1 MTNQSDQNGPP
12 EHEEPAIPDAAPLSA
27 APLSAAIEGVFD
39 RFART
44 FEASARRWE
53 LIVYPSLFA
62 FIVLAA
68 YGFYLIYN
76 LTHDVSILAH
86 SIDRNMGANMT
97 SMSQSV
103 LKLADIIDQ
112 LRTDVHV
119 MTVNTT
125 SLSRRMDLLE
135 SHVAVMTGSV
145 TDIKGQTQAITNDL
159 DMIAGTMK
167 GLAISVG
174 IISARMEPIVANL
187 VGMNQYMSAMT
198 FSVTRMGR
206 DVGTMGKAARP
217 ISAMS
222 NMTPWGSGFMPW

>member
-1 MTNQSDQNGPP
+1 MTNQSDQNSPP
-12 EHEEPAIPDAAPLSA
+12 EHEEPAIPDA

-103 LKLADIIDQ
+103 LKLADIIDR

-119 MTVNTT
+119 MTANTT
-125 SLSRRMDLLE
+125 SLSQRMDLLE
-135 SHVAVMTGSV
+135 SHVATMTANM
-145 TDIKGQTQAITNDL
+145 TEIKGQTQAITSDL

-167 GLAISVG
+167 GLTISVG
-174 IISARMEPIVANL
+174 IISSRMEPIVANL
-187 VGMNQYMSAMT
+187 IGMNQYMGAMT

-217 ISAMS
+217 ISMMN
-222 NMTPWGSGFMPW
+222 NMMPWGSGFMPW

>member
-1 MTNQSDQNGPP
+1 MTNQSDQNSPP
-12 EHEEPAIPDAAPLSA
+12 EHEEPAIPDA

-76 LTHDVSILAH
+76 LTHDVSILSR
-86 SIDRNMGANMT
+86 SIDHNMEQNMG
-97 SMSQSV
+97 SMSRNV
-103 LKLADIIDQ
+103 LRLADAIDR

-119 MTVNTT
+119 MTENTT
-125 SLSRRMDLLE
+125 NLSRRMDLLE

-145 TDIKGQTQAITNDL
+145 TDIRGQTLAITSDL

-174 IISARMEPIVANL
+174 IISSRMEPIVANL

-222 NMTPWGSGFMPW
+222 NMMPWGSGFMPW